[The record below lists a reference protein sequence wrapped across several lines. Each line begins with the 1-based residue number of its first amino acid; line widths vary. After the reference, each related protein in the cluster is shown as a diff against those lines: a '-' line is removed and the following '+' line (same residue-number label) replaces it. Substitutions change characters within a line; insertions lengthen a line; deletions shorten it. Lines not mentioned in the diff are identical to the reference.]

1 MLILK
6 ISLKNCY
13 SFFKLALKQN
23 QTKRSSTPMRTL
35 KSLFVLLLIG
45 VFLACD
51 TDQDDIALSTA
62 EAEQLNVM
70 VKSGSWHI
78 SEFILDDDNNTA
90 EYANYEFVFNE
101 NSKLAAEAKGESL
114 SGTWRV
120 SNDSGSEYDS
130 YYDVDFNIFFDSS
143 TKFGE
148 LTNNYDVISATN
160 SEIKLNLQ
168 DNPSGKTAILVFS
181 KN

>member
-1 MLILK
+1 
-6 ISLKNCY
+6 
-13 SFFKLALKQN
+13 
-23 QTKRSSTPMRTL
+23 MRTL
-35 KSLFVLLLIG
+35 KLLIVFLSIG
-45 VFLACD
+45 IFLACD
-51 TDQDDIALSTA
+51 TDQDDIALSKA
-62 EAEQLNVM
+62 EAEQLNLM
-70 VKSGSWHI
+70 VQSGSWHI
-78 SEFILDDDNNTA
+78 SEFVLNDADNTA
-90 EYANYEFVFNE
+90 DYSNYEFVFNE

-130 YYDVDFNIFFDSS
+130 YYDVDFNIFFNSS

-160 SEIKLNLQ
+160 SEIRLNLQ
-168 DNPSGKTAILVFS
+168 DNPSGKTALLVFS